1 MSRGGSEP
9 ETAVQRYNRLK
20 CEASEL
26 WEEVNGMK
34 NEAAAGSDKK
44 KSSAAAGDL
53 NSVGAKFVLCGHS
66 FSDLER
72 FFHVGHP
79 TLGFQLADKV
89 SSLQDELG
97 NMRLEET
104 LGAALVKNL
113 EDPHGS
119 ANARLLTHLDQVRL
133 GIMSSAT

>member
-1 MSRGGSEP
+1 M
-9 ETAVQRYNRLK
+9 RL
-20 CEASEL
+20 EEL

-44 KSSAAAGDL
+44 KSAAASDI
-53 NSVGAKFVLCGHS
+53 NS
-66 FSDLER
+66 
-72 FFHVGHP
+72 
-79 TLGFQLADKV
+79 LAAKV

-97 NMRLEET
+97 SMRLEET

-119 ANARLLTHLDQVRL
+119 ANAKLLAHLDQVKMARTAKKPSAAD
-133 GIMSSAT
+133 SSGSSSGGEMGGVTYELLMKPDNAKLEGDERVAR